1 MRSRDCLTRTALGLM
16 LLSSEA
22 IAIEPGELAGPVR
35 LVGRDDREILVRN
48 YDERRA
54 TAFLF
59 LSSRCAATERSIE
72 SINRLYQK
80 YRLRDVLYVGVCA
93 NDVETAAELQTFA
106 HQRGVIFSIDR
117 DPEGVAARRLGAEAT
132 PEVCLIDREGR
143 LVYRGGLDHEAGRA
157 ALESAIQQLLREKP
171 IEAAAVTAG
180 GTPIGRPGPHI
191 ERTDPYGAPSFAS
204 ELIFERIAGAPAHHC
219 STITQAP
226 SGDLL
231 CVWYGGSYES
241 ADDQTLF
248 LSRRERGQRRWTS
261 PRRLLSDLSMPP
273 GNAVIFVD
281 GRSRL
286 QIVWCR
292 MESTRPIRRGG
303 GWGRCRLFARTSDD
317 DGESWSEDRMLLS
330 DDDAAASE
338 GVYGVPR
345 NPPIRLANGNLV
357 LPLEGGGGGLFL
369 LSSDGG
375 ETWTR
380 GGVAADGSQP
390 TLAQRADGSLLTL
403 MRNRPKTTLATS
415 VDGGL
420 TWSATERTNL
430 SNPGSGISMV
440 QLANKHLVLVFNNS
454 PVDRTPLS
462 IVRSTDEGRTW
473 EQPLNLE
480 SNPGEYS
487 YPCIIQ
493 SDDGQMHITHTFR
506 RYAIKHVELNED
518 WLTKLSR
525 PN

>member
-1 MRSRDCLTRTALGLM
+1 MSKCPCLVRIALGLI
-16 LLSSEA
+16 LLNSDA
-22 IAIEPGELAGPVR
+22 IAIEPGELVGPVR
-35 LVGRDDREILVRN
+35 LVGRDDREIVVRN
-48 YDERRA
+48 YEERPA
-54 TAFLF
+54 TAFVF
-59 LSSRCAATERSIE
+59 LSSRCPATERSIE
-72 SINRLYQK
+72 SINALYQK

-93 NDVETAAELQTFA
+93 NDVETAADLQTFA
-106 HQRGVIFSIDR
+106 QQRGMIFSIDR
-117 DPEGVAARRLGAEAT
+117 DPEGVAAELLGAQAT
-132 PEVCLIDREGR
+132 PEVFLLDREGR
-143 LVYRGGLDHEAGRA
+143 LVFRGGLEREEGRA
-157 ALESAIQQLLREKP
+157 ALESAIQQLLRKKP
-171 IEAAAVTAG
+171 IAAAAGPAG
-180 GTPIGRPGPHI
+180 GTPIRSPGPRI

-219 STITQAP
+219 STITEAP
-226 SGDLL
+226 NGDLL

-248 LSRRERGQRRWTS
+248 LSRRERGQRRWTT

-281 GRSRL
+281 GHNRL

-292 MESTRPIRRGG
+292 MEATRPIRRGS
-303 GWGRCRLFARTSDD
+303 GWGQCRLFARTSND

-330 DDDAAASE
+330 DDDAAAND

-345 NPPIRLANGNLV
+345 NPPITLTNGNMV
-357 LPLEGGGGGLFL
+357 LPLEGDGGGLFL

-380 GGVAADGSQP
+380 GGTAADGSQP
-390 TLAQRADGSLLTL
+390 TLAERPDGSLLTL
-403 MRNRPKTTLATS
+403 MRNRPKTTVATS

-420 TWSATERTNL
+420 TWSATESTEL
-430 SNPGSGISMV
+430 ANPGSGISMV
-440 QLANKHLVLVFNNS
+440 QLANRHLVLVFNNS
-454 PVDRTPLS
+454 PVERTPLS

-473 EQPLNLE
+473 EPPLNLE

-493 SDDGQMHITHTFR
+493 SADGQMHLTYTFR
-506 RYAIKHVELNED
+506 RYSIKHVEMNED
-518 WLTKLSR
+518 WITKLSR